1 MCYNRIGG
9 FMKYEIGKK
18 VVGVVSGITEYGVFV
33 KFDEYYSGLI
43 HISEISDKF
52 VCDINDYV
60 KIGDKIKV
68 KVIDID
74 NDKNQLKLSI
84 KNFNY
89 KNTSNR
95 KYEKIVETS
104 SGFKTL
110 GQKRNFWINEYL
122 KNKKISKY
130 Y

>member
-1 MCYNRIGG
+1 
-9 FMKYEIGKK
+9 MKYVVGKRII
-18 VVGVVSGITEYGVFV
+18 GVVSGITEYGVFV
-33 KFDEYYSGLI
+33 NFDEYYSGLI

-52 VCDINDYV
+52 VNDINDYV

-68 KVIDID
+68 EILSVD
-74 NDKNQLKLSI
+74 NENNHLKLSI
-84 KNFNY
+84 KNINY
-89 KNTSNR
+89 KNINNK
-95 KYEKIVETS
+95 KYDKIVETA

-110 GQKRNFWINEYL
+110 KVKLPFWIDQYL